1 MTHDNYENR
10 SLRSDRF
17 SKITLGSSHDRRFR
31 HTTAEFTL
39 HPPGPPLRAHARAT
53 RNGAGTLNPPRPLH
67 HNAAAARMLLL
78 PGSYYC
84 CFPAAARLAA

>member
-1 MTHDNYENR
+1 MIIMKIGA
-10 SLRSDRF
+10 SDPTVSVKSRWDQVMIVD
-17 SKITLGSSHDRRFR
+17 SA
-31 HTTAEFTL
+31 AEFTL

-78 PGSYYC
+78 PGSCYC
-84 CFPAAARLAA
+84 CCPVAARLVA